1 MGTPRGGAGTQSEV
15 EHWWPGPASLGLE
28 SCKSLFATLPPFTR
42 PLPATL
48 YPGELYIMESAS
60 CYSSVKSFSVFMA
73 HNSKNLGSR
82 LWLTKPYLQWL
93 QPVCLTPRH
102 SPLPWSAWL
111 PPPHTHGAL
120 PPPAEC
126 QLLSLSI
133 LPGSRAPA
141 EMLTGKRGLPQLCRL
156 SWHLSSPSVTCT
168 VLSVATNVLVFTC
181 TCAYASPVDAE
192 TD

>member
-1 MGTPRGGAGTQSEV
+1 MGTPRGGAGTQSKV

-82 LWLTKPYLQWL
+82 LADKTLPAVAPASLSDPAS
-93 QPVCLTPRH
+93 QPSALVGLAPT
-102 SPLPWSAWL
+102 SPHPWSPAS
-111 PPPHTHGAL
+111 PRRVPAAL
-120 PPPAEC
+120 AQHPSR
-126 QLLSLSI
+126 LT
-133 LPGSRAPA
+133 GSRRNAH
-141 EMLTGKRGLPQLCRL
+141 
-156 SWHLSSPSVTCT
+156 W
-168 VLSVATNVLVFTC
+168 
-181 TCAYASPVDAE
+181 
-192 TD
+192 